1 MISPALSRRCLAI
14 FDALRTRVGS
24 EQAMAKA
31 LEYALDTTSRR
42 AIAAEAGDMDP
53 KALALLEDVAQWH
66 GHTLSELRADK
77 PYTWVAAV
85 RQEAVYVARAVTG
98 VSFPVLARYF
108 GKDSSTLVCG
118 QRRFERRLAADEL
131 LAARVGRVVEAARE
145 ARAA

>member
-1 MISPALSRRCLAI
+1 MTPALSRRCLAI
-14 FDALRTRVGS
+14 FDTLRTRVGS

-31 LEYALDTTSRR
+31 LEYALDATSRR

-53 KALALLEDVAQWH
+53 RALAMLEDVALHH
-66 GHTLSELRADK
+66 GHTLSELRAGK

-85 RQEAVYVARAVTG
+85 RQEAIYVARAVTG

-131 LAARVGRVVEAARE
+131 LRTRVGRVVEAARE